1 MTRAPE
7 RLARVTIPTAGE
19 SRLRSL
25 LSEAR
30 AKAIAD
36 QRPVLVSS
44 VESASTL
51 DSLSILEKL
60 AVSSMSDPTLASF
73 LDEGSMYWER
83 STDGFT
89 LAGLGAVSTIVSSG
103 SERFDAAHTAL
114 SALLRDAVVGDQSR
128 GAIGV
133 GPILMG
139 GFSFDPEGSRSE
151 PWTTFPAAHLIV
163 PRLLLTSANGS
174 SWVTL
179 SALVGPDGETDV
191 DIETLGRLRD
201 AATAVLPVDVHENS
215 AESFSSNL
223 EVHDQPAA
231 GEWRERVGAAIA
243 MIQSGAL
250 EKVVLA
256 RAVHAESPDDID
268 TYETLRHL
276 RNTHGN
282 AFVFGYWRGAN
293 AFVGASPERLIRLDG
308 RSVKATSLAG
318 TAKRGET
325 AEEDA
330 AIAADL
336 LASAKDRAEHAVVL
350 RALKRVLSEYCDDVT
365 ASPEPSTLTMPN
377 VHHLQ
382 TEVSAQLR
390 PGSSL
395 LHLIG
400 ALHPTP
406 AVGGS
411 PRVEALRFIR
421 EVEQL
426 DRGWYAAPIGWIG
439 RDGGEFAVALRSAI
453 LYGSE
458 AMLYAGCGIVRSS
471 DPELE
476 LAESQL
482 KLQPMKSAIAAA
494 LATSRARPTTVVAAD
509 HR

>member
-1 MTRAPE
+1 
-7 RLARVTIPTAGE
+7 
-19 SRLRSL
+19 LRSL
-25 LSEAR
+25 LAEAR
-30 AKAIAD
+30 AKAIAG

-44 VESASTL
+44 VESAPSL
-51 DSLSILEKL
+51 DSLSVLEKF
-60 AVSSMSDPTLASF
+60 AASSMSDSTLASI
-73 LDEGSMYWER
+73 LEEGSMYWER
-83 STDGFT
+83 ATDGFT
-89 LAGLGAVSTIVSSG
+89 LAGVGAVSTIASS
-103 SERFDAAHTAL
+103 SSDRFDAADAAL
-114 SALLRDAVVGDQSR
+114 SALLRDAVVGDQS
-128 GAIGV
+128 GGSIGV
-133 GPILMG
+133 GPTLMG
-139 GFSFDPEGSRSE
+139 GFSFDPDGPHSD
-151 PWTTFPAAHLIV
+151 PWHSFPAAHLIV

-174 SWVTL
+174 SWITV
-179 SALVGPDGETDV
+179 SALIGADGETDV
-191 DIETLGRLRD
+191 GIETLVRLRN
-201 AATAVLPVDVHENS
+201 AATAVLPVDVHEG
-215 AESFSSNL
+215 AADSFSRDL
-223 EVHDQPAA
+223 DFFDQPAA
-231 GEWRERVGAAIA
+231 AEWRERVRRAIEN
-243 MIQSGAL
+243 IQSGSL

-256 RAVHAESPDDID
+256 RAVRAEAPDQID
-268 TYETLRHL
+268 PYETLHHL

-308 RSVKATSLAG
+308 RSVQATSLAG

-336 LASAKDRAEHAVVL
+336 LASAKDRTEHAVVL
-350 RALKRVLSEYCDDVT
+350 RALKKVLSEHCDDVT
-365 ASPEPSTLTMPN
+365 ASAEPSTLTMSN

-382 TEVSAQLR
+382 TEVRAHLR
-390 PGSSL
+390 PTSSL
-395 LHLIG
+395 LNLIG

-411 PRVEALRFIR
+411 PRTEALRFIR

-453 LYGSE
+453 LYGAE
-458 AMLYAGCGIVRSS
+458 AVLYAGCGIVRSS

-494 LATSRARPTTVVAAD
+494 LATSQSRPTTVVAAD
-509 HR
+509 NR

>member
-1 MTRAPE
+1 M
-7 RLARVTIPTAGE
+7 TIPTAGE
-19 SRLRSL
+19 LRLRSL

-30 AKAIAD
+30 DRAIAE

-44 VESASTL
+44 VEPAPAL
-51 DSLSILEKL
+51 DSLSVLEKL
-60 AVSSMSDPTLASF
+60 ATSSMSDPSLASIV
-73 LDEGSMYWER
+73 DEGSMYWER
-83 STDGFT
+83 TADGFT

-103 SERFDAAHTAL
+103 AGRFDAADAAF
-114 SALLRDAVVGDQSR
+114 SALLRGALVGEQR
-128 GAIGV
+128 GGVIGV
-133 GPILMG
+133 GPTLMG
-139 GFSFDPEGSRSE
+139 GFSFDPEGPHST
-151 PWTTFPAAHLIV
+151 PWNGFPAAHLIV
-163 PRLLLTSANGS
+163 PRLLITSANGS
-174 SWVTL
+174 SWITV
-179 SALVGPDGETDV
+179 SALVGADGETDV
-191 DIETLGRLRD
+191 DMETLARLLD
-201 AATAVLPVDVHENS
+201 AATGVIRADVHES
-215 AESFSSNL
+215 ATDSFSNDL
-223 EVHDQPAA
+223 EFHNRPAA
-231 GEWRERVGAAIA
+231 AEWRERVGRAIDS
-243 MIQSGAL
+243 IESGSL

-256 RAVHAESPDDID
+256 RAVHAEAPEEID
-268 TYETLRHL
+268 PYSTLRHL
-276 RNTHGN
+276 RVTHGN

-308 RSVKATSLAG
+308 RNVQATSLAG

-330 AIAADL
+330 AIAAGL
-336 LASAKDRAEHAVVL
+336 QASAKDRTEHSVVL
-350 RALKRVLSEYCDDVT
+350 RALKKVLSEHCDDVT
-365 ASPEPSTLTMPN
+365 ASSEPSTLTMPN

-382 TEVSAQLR
+382 TEVRAKLR
-390 PGSSL
+390 SNSSL

-400 ALHPTP
+400 DLHPTP

-411 PRVEALRFIR
+411 PRDEALRFIR

-426 DRGWYAAPIGWIG
+426 DRGWYAAPIGWVG

-453 LYGSE
+453 LYRAE

-494 LATSRARPTTVVAAD
+494 LATSQSSHATVVAAD